1 MRPVYGT
8 MTVQAALTKGI
19 GMLKDAG
26 VEGHIRD
33 ARLLM
38 ACSLGIGVER
48 LTLHDTSKLLD
59 MQEASFFDAVR
70 GRMARRPMSHLLG
83 RRDFYG
89 RRFTVTPDVL
99 DPRGDT
105 ETLVEAALEVPFKTF
120 LDLGTGSGCILVT
133 LLAERKD
140 ARGIGTD
147 VCRRA
152 MKIARMNAQVLGVA
166 RQCAIESSDWFGSV
180 EGTFD
185 LIVSNPPYI
194 AADEMDELAEELSF
208 EPRMA
213 LTDEGDGLSCY
224 RIITAGAGA
233 HLNAGGWLM
242 VEIGPTQGAAVVAMF
257 EDAGLHNIAI
267 RPDLDGRD
275 RVVVGQ
281 KTL

>member
-1 MRPVYGT
+1 
-8 MTVQAALTKGI
+8 MTVQAALTKGT
-19 GMLKDAG
+19 GTLKDAG

-70 GRMARRPMSHLLG
+70 RRMARRPMSHLLG

-105 ETLVEAALEVPFKTF
+105 ETLVEAALGVPFKTF

-194 AADEMDELAEELSF
+194 AADEIDELAEELSF